1 MIRRDDWQMNAIDEF
16 QEALEQ
22 ARKMTPAERFSAGAD
37 LFDYACDI
45 ARSGIRNQNPGASE
59 AEVLR
64 ILKERLEF
72 ARRLEMQR

>member
-1 MIRRDDWQMNAIDEF
+1 MKPIDEF

-22 ARKMTPAERFSAGAD
+22 ARQMTPAERFTAGAE

-45 ARSGIRNQNPGASE
+45 ARAGIRNQNPGATE
-59 AEVLR
+59 ADVLR

-72 ARRLEMQR
+72 ARRMEMQR